1 MSEQTRK
8 VSNSAQRASR
18 TRANIHGT
26 TERPRLTVHISNKH
40 LSAQIIND
48 DTGKTLVSS
57 TTVGSKNASGN
68 LTEKAAS
75 LGADIAKKAKA
86 NKITKVVFDRGSKQY
101 HGRIKALADAARDNG
116 LEF

>member
-8 VSNSAQRASR
+8 VSNSAQRATR

-26 TERPRLTVHISNKH
+26 SERPRLTVHVSNKH

-48 DTGKTLVSS
+48 DDSKTLVAT
-57 TTVGSKNASGN
+57 TTVGLKSQGT
-68 LTEKAAS
+68 LTEKATL
-75 LGADIAKKAKA
+75 LGVEIAKKAKA
-86 NKITKVVFDRGSKQY
+86 KKITRVVFDRGSKQY
-101 HGRIKALADAARDNG
+101 HGRIKALADAARENG